1 MHTFRDLLAASQPL
15 LMFVVVGLG
24 YMLGHM
30 RVKGFALGMSG
41 VLFVG
46 LFFGAWKS
54 GDQEALKLAPQIT
67 EVGLIL
73 FVYAVGL
80 TTGPGFFTS
89 MRQNG
94 IRFNAAV
101 VVALAAG
108 AVLTV
113 GLGRVMHMSQ
123 PMIAG
128 AYAGALMNMPSLAAV
143 TQLLKVTNPGA
154 EMEPTLGF
162 SLAYPMG
169 MLGSLLALQALILI
183 NKLAFAEERQALAA
197 ATHSSRKLSNGNFEI
212 TNPAIMDKTIGEL
225 RVQDRVGVRISRIRH
240 GDEIL
245 VPSKYTQLQR
255 GDVVVVVGAQE
266 RLAEAREF
274 FGADSAEHLELNR
287 ERIEMR
293 RVLVSNKK
301 LVGRSIEELE
311 LDSRFQGQITR
322 VRRADLDMVAH
333 PEMVLELGDRLRVVA
348 PREKIGELSA
358 YFGDSERERAELD
371 YTAITLGI
379 SLGVLIGMI
388 PIPVPGAGTVSL
400 GFAGGPLVVA
410 LILGKLGRTGP
421 IVWSIPLEANLTLRH
436 IGLLMFLAGVGVLA
450 GSRFL
455 EAVQSNGWQLLFLG
469 FVSIMFTTSLLMWLL
484 RSWAKARITDVMGAC
499 SGMQTQPATLA
510 VARDLCRSDEVYV
523 AYATTYPVAM
533 IGKIIIAQLI
543 VVLAG

>member
-1 MHTFRDLLAASQPL
+1 MELRDLLAQSQPL
-15 LMFVVVGLG
+15 LLFVVVGLG
-24 YMLGHM
+24 YMLGHV

-46 LFFGAWKS
+46 LLFGAWKS

-80 TTGPGFFTS
+80 TTGPGFFTA
-89 MRQNG
+89 MRQHG

-101 VVALAAG
+101 VVSLVAG
-108 AVLTV
+108 ALFTV
-113 GLGRVMHMSQ
+113 GLGRMLGMNQ
-123 PMIAG
+123 PMISG

-143 TQLLKVTNPGA
+143 TQLLTATNPA
-154 EMEPTLGF
+154 VVMEPTLGF

-169 MLGSLLALQALILI
+169 MLGSLLALQVLVML
-183 NKLAFAEERQALAA
+183 NRTAFAEEKQALQAVA
-197 ATHSSRKLSNGNFEI
+197 QSARKLTNGNFEI
-212 TNPAIMDKTIGEL
+212 TNDEITDRTIGEL
-225 RVQDRVGVRISRIRH
+225 RVQDRVGVRISRIRQD
-240 GDEIL
+240 GEIF
-245 VPSKYTQLQR
+245 VPSKYTILR
-255 GDVVVVVGAQE
+255 KGDVVVVVGQKE
-266 RLAEAREF
+266 RMEEARAF
-274 FGADSAEHLELNR
+274 FGADSTEHLELNR

-301 LVGRSIEELE
+301 LVGKRIEELE
-311 LDSRFQGQITR
+311 LETRFQGQITR
-322 VRRADLDMVAH
+322 VRRADLDMVAN
-333 PEMVLELGDRLRVVA
+333 PETVLELGDRLRVVA
-348 PREKIGELSA
+348 PREKMGELSA
-358 YFGDSERERAELD
+358 FFGDSERERAELD

-388 PIPVPGAGTVSL
+388 PLPVPGAGTVSL

-410 LILGKLGRTGP
+410 LVLGKLGRTGP

-455 EAVQSNGWQLLFLG
+455 DAVHSNGWQLLLLG
-469 FVSIMFTTSLLMWLL
+469 FLSVMVSTALLMWIL
-484 RSWAKARITDVMGAC
+484 RKFVGARVTDIMGAT

-510 VARDLCRSDEVYV
+510 VARDLCSSDEVYV

-533 IGKIIIAQLI
+533 IGKIIIAQII
-543 VVLAG
+543 VLLH